1 MTWMM
6 QLTQSQLT
14 SSKKPIHLL
23 LQEVADKC
31 VEDVYYVDGYRIWAI
46 GNGVWRIEKENTH
59 A

>member
-1 MTWMM
+1 MTWMK

-14 SSKKPIHLL
+14 SSKKPVHLL

-31 VEDVYYVDGYRIWAI
+31 VEDVYYVDNYRIWAI